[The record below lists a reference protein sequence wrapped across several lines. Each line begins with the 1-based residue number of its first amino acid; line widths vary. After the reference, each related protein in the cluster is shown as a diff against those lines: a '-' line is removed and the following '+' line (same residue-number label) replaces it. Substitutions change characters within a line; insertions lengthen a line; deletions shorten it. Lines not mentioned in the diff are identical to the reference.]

1 VGSAVRVG
9 PERPARRRRRSLGVM
24 ATPGE
29 RTHYQVLGVAPS
41 ASTDEVRRAHR
52 QLARVLHP
60 DRLSAAVPAERALAE
75 RRMREVNAA
84 WTTLSD
90 PVRRADYDRQ
100 LAGVPAGATA
110 RGPAARPTTTTRSS
124 RPEDADDPDLAFA
137 RARAAQV
144 DPDEPDLSA
153 GHYWLL
159 RRGPIVAMVLVGLL
173 LFVVTAYAG
182 GNAAT
187 TGDMSASPTTLDT
200 LACVRNVDGRTSV
213 WVSCQVDN
221 DGRVVTFV
229 DAPLEC
235 PARTSYVVVN
245 NRVACVTKDPT
256 LLSDVPPTTQE

>member
-1 VGSAVRVG
+1 
-9 PERPARRRRRSLGVM
+9 M

-29 RTHYQVLGVAPS
+29 RTHYQVLGVAPT
-41 ASTDEVRRAHR
+41 ASPDEVRRAHR

-60 DRLSAAVPAERALAE
+60 DRLAGSSAAERTLAE

-84 WTTLSD
+84 WTTLSN
-90 PVRRADYDRQ
+90 PARRADYDQ
-100 LAGVPAGATA
+100 ELA
-110 RGPAARPTTTTRSS
+110 AARPGTTVPRRPATSASSPRSA
-124 RPEDADDPDLAFA
+124 RPEDAEDPDLAFA

-159 RRGPIVAMVLVGLL
+159 RRGPLVAVVLVGLL

-182 GNAAT
+182 GNAANS
-187 TGDMSASPTTLDT
+187 DRAAASSTTLAT

-213 WVSCQVDN
+213 WVSCQIDN

-229 DAPLEC
+229 DAPLDC
-235 PARTSYVVVN
+235 PARTSYVVVS